1 MEDKLQQR
9 ERKSVKKIKFPKW
22 KSLKT
27 QRDFFFKKSKVNLQ
41 QKCMCE
47 VKASGRNKQTETKDE
62 RETFNLININ
72 LFVKRM

>member
-1 MEDKLQQR
+1 M
-9 ERKSVKKIKFPKW
+9 KIIKNTKRLF
-22 KSLKT
+22 L
-27 QRDFFFKKSKVNLQ
+27 KKSQVNLQ